1 MKIYVEIKNVYGND
15 LIYPYCEKAKL
26 FTGITNSKTLNKLQI
41 NVIKELG
48 YEIICKTPTI

>member
-1 MKIYVEIKNVYGND
+1 MEIYVEIKNVYGND

-26 FTGITNSKTLNKLQI
+26 FARITNSKTLNKLQI